1 MDEMIKQSILMVKNV
16 DYKKGFDEY
25 KENMAKIFDDN
36 IKNMKTQKDLSHS
49 FNIYF
54 FYEYLRFYF
63 NNQIIIQGYRKLI
76 LDNRSLE
83 KMNTYLFDIVHDIL
97 SYYTEVI

>member
-1 MDEMIKQSILMVKNV
+1 MDDMIKQSILMVKNV
-16 DYKKGFDEY
+16 DYKEY
-25 KENMAKIFDDN
+25 KENLSKIFDENNKN
-36 IKNMKTQKDLSHS
+36 IKTQKDLSNA
-49 FNIYF
+49 FNVYF

-83 KMNTYLFDIVHDIL
+83 KTYLFDIFHDIL
-97 SYYTEVI
+97 SVNFNMNK